1 MEFLSDYFGYP
12 QLTLNLDLKITVTSL
27 TNSCNR
33 ILCGLCVYLRLNP
46 LDSFRKLSLSSFDQ
60 DCQKKLALRLLEA
73 LVFHDRRSGNSRH
86 RSISRFLPIKHCYH
100 ACYVRPLSWF
110 SVGFSVINDIRLAL
124 SDCRSDCPDLV
135 KTRGQS
141 FPCGELIHDSL
152 FIESRRLWFIS
163 WLPSIS
169 AVWIK
174 NSACIV
180 SNNSVRYVSLYFI
193 LG

>member
-1 MEFLSDYFGYP
+1 
-12 QLTLNLDLKITVTSL
+12 
-27 TNSCNR
+27 
-33 ILCGLCVYLRLNP
+33 
-46 LDSFRKLSLSSFDQ
+46 
-60 DCQKKLALRLLEA
+60 
-73 LVFHDRRSGNSRH
+73 
-86 RSISRFLPIKHCYH
+86 
-100 ACYVRPLSWF
+100 
-110 SVGFSVINDIRLAL
+110 L